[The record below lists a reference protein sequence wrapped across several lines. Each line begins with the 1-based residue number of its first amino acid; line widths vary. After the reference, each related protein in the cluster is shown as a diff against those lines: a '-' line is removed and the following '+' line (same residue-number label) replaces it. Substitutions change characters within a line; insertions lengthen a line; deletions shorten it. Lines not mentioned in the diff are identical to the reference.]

1 MRTARSADHAELNP
15 FGAKEMARTL
25 AGLFVAGGL
34 LAVVSV
40 LISHGSHT
48 SVSGVVVTGSLAVVA
63 GAVLTG
69 VGSRLR
75 VGAVGAF
82 LALGT
87 AAITSAIYFD
97 GTASSVYAC
106 YYLWVGAEAFLF
118 LDRRGTALQIGLA
131 GVAYAWVLEATVD
144 TGALPQ
150 RWIMVMG
157 TTVVIGLLVAY
168 LRARLVLL
176 LGRLSA
182 VARTD
187 ELTGIPNRR
196 AFEERFEQ
204 ELARGARDAQ
214 PLSVV
219 VGDLDCFKLIN
230 DSRGHQ
236 EGDEVLRRVAAELEH
251 HKRLTDVAARVGGEE
266 FALLLPATAQDE
278 AERVAERLRL
288 AIREAFAGGD
298 VPLSISFGVAAFPV
312 HATGGEGVLRCA
324 DQALYSAKE
333 GGRDR
338 TVVFDERTAA
348 PLESARQRLVES
360 SEMQLATVVGL
371 AEALDIRDTGT
382 GEHSRMVA
390 AYAAT
395 MARRLGLDATRVER
409 VELAGLLHDVGK
421 IGISDRV
428 LTKPGPLDDEEWRQM
443 RTHPQI
449 GARLLSRPE
458 LADLRAWVISHHERP
473 DGRGYPFGVTGDE
486 IPLEARILAVADAYE
501 AMTAG
506 RVYKRAM
513 AHAAARAELQAC
525 AGTQFDG
532 EVVEVFLQALD
543 EEEGSEQVLIQG
555 A

>member
-1 MRTARSADHAELNP
+1 MQTADHAELNP

-25 AGLFVAGGL
+25 AGLFLVGGT
-34 LAVVSV
+34 LAVLSV
-40 LISHGSHT
+40 LVSHGSHA
-48 SVSGVVVTGSLAVVA
+48 SVPGVVATGSAAVVA
-63 GAVLTG
+63 GLILTG

-75 VGAVGAF
+75 VTAVGAF

-87 AAITSAIYFD
+87 AAITAAIYFD
-97 GTASSVYAC
+97 GAASSVYAC

-118 LDRRGTALQIGLA
+118 LDRRGAALQMGLVA
-131 GVAYAWVLEATVD
+131 VAYAWALQATAD
-144 TGALPQ
+144 TGALAQ

-157 TTVVIGLLVAY
+157 TTVVVGLLVGY
-168 LRARLVLL
+168 LRARLVAL

-214 PLSVV
+214 PLSVL

-236 EGDEVLRRVAAELEH
+236 EGDEVLRRVAAELERR
-251 HKRLTDVAARVGGEE
+251 KRLTDVAARVGGEE
-266 FALLLPATAQDE
+266 FALLLPATAHDE
-278 AERVAERLRL
+278 AEQVAERLRVS
-288 AIREAFAGGD
+288 IREAFAGGE
-298 VPLSISFGVAAFPV
+298 VELSISFGVAAFPV
-312 HATGGEGVLRCA
+312 HATTGEGVLRCA

-333 GGRDR
+333 TGRDR
-338 TVVFDERTAA
+338 TVVYSETLVA
-348 PLESARQRLVES
+348 PMQGARQRLAES

-382 GEHSRMVA
+382 GEHSRTVA
-390 AYAAT
+390 RYAAS
-395 MARRLGLDATRVER
+395 MARRMGLDDARVER

-428 LTKPGPLDDEEWRQM
+428 LTKPGPLDEEEWQQM

-458 LADLRAWVISHHERP
+458 VADLRGWVVAHHERP
-473 DGRGYPFGVTGDE
+473 DGRGYPFGLSGDE
-486 IPLEARILAVADAYE
+486 IPLEARILAVADSYE
-501 AMTAG
+501 AMTAD

-513 AHAAARAELQAC
+513 AHAAARAELLAC

-532 EVVEVFLQALD
+532 DVVEVFLEAMVA
-543 EEEGSEQVLIQG
+543 EGEGSEEVAVQG